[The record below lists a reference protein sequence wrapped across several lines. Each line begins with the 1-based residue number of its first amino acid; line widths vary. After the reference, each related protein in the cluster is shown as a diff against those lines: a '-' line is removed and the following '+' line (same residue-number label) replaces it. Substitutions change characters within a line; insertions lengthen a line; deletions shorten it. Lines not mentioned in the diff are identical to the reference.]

1 MNRPR
6 AAVITGASS
15 GIGRETAKLLAAQ
28 NYSLVLI
35 ARNQENLHSLK
46 HELSAYEQKIIIV
59 SGDLTRK
66 ETLAKIEKA
75 CKNDLGGKVNALLNI
90 AGINHMG
97 TVEETT
103 LEKAE
108 QVFQVN
114 YFAVLALTR
123 IMLPFLRQA
132 EKPVILNVSS
142 IAGQTG
148 VPGRSVYSASKA
160 ALEALSQSL
169 RLELH
174 DQKVDVKVFRP
185 AAVLTN
191 FHDNTRSD
199 AYSRRSDISPRSA
212 EQSARE
218 LVSLLHS
225 KKYASAPGFKNYVYQ
240 KIARHIPALSEWG
253 LLRRYRK
260 HQVP

>member
-1 MNRPR
+1 MNKQR

-28 NYSLVLI
+28 HYSLVLI
-35 ARNQENLHSLK
+35 ARNKENLQSLR
-46 HELSAYEQKIIIV
+46 HELSSYTQKIIIV
-59 SGDLTRK
+59 SGDLTQQS
-66 ETLAKIEKA
+66 TLRKIENA
-75 CKNDLGGKVNALLNI
+75 CKNELAGKVNALLNI

-123 IMLPFLRQA
+123 GILPFLRHA

-174 DQKVDVKVFRP
+174 DQNIQVKVFRP

-212 EQSARE
+212 AQSALE
-218 LVSLLHS
+218 LVRLLHS
-225 KKYASAPGFKNYVYQ
+225 KKYASAPGLKNYVFQ
-240 KIARHIPALSEWG
+240 KIARHFPALAEWG
-253 LLRRYRK
+253 LLRRYHK